1 MINFNF
7 SEKHIEY
14 IRACL
19 KNTYNIAEGAVRAG
33 KTVDN
38 IFAFAHELM
47 ITEDRIHLATGST
60 VANAK
65 LNIGDA
71 NGFGLEYI
79 FKGQCK
85 WSKYKD
91 NEALII
97 KGPFTR
103 NKEKIVIFA
112 GGAKA
117 DSYKKIRG
125 NSYGIWIATEIN
137 LHHEDTIKEAFNRT
151 AAAKTR
157 KFFWDLNPDHP
168 KHWIYENYIDKYK
181 DLYNSGKL
189 PGGYNYE
196 HFTIDDNINISESR
210 REEIKAQYDKSSVWY
225 QRDILGLRMVAEG
238 LIYRQFA
245 DNITKYFIN
254 KPKNLMTINVGV
266 DFGGN
271 KSKHAFV
278 ATGITQNYNS
288 IIVLRSSRIDPED
301 TEGLVNSF
309 LLFIEEVSL
318 KFGLVDSVYADSAEQ
333 VLLKTLQKAL
343 IENGFN
349 IKVRNSIKNEIIDR
363 IRIVNRLIAE
373 KRFFYLEDTES
384 LQEALSMAVWNPDKL
399 KSERLDDG
407 STDIDTLDAFEYSFE
422 KYIKALNWG

>member
-1 MINFNF
+1 MEKKTINFNF
-7 SEKHIEY
+7 SEKHINY
-14 IRACL
+14 IKNCL
-19 KNTYNIAEGAVRAG
+19 DNTYNIAEGAIRAG

-38 IFAFAHELM
+38 IFAFATELM
-47 ITEDRIHLATGST
+47 LTEDRIHLATGST

-71 NGFGLEYI
+71 NGFGLEFI
-79 FKGQCK
+79 FRGQCK

-97 KGPFTR
+97 KGPFTK

-125 NSYGIWIATEIN
+125 NSYGMWIATEIN

-168 KHWIYENYIDKYK
+168 KHWIYVDYIDKYIK
-181 DLYNSGKL
+181 NDLLKV
-189 PGGYNYE
+189 NYE
-196 HFTIDDNINISESR
+196 HFTIDDNINISEER
-210 REEIKAQYDKSSVWY
+210 RNEIKAQYNKQSVWY
-225 QRDILGLRMVAEG
+225 QRDILGLRTIAEG

-245 DNITKYFIN
+245 DNIN
-254 KPKNLMTINVGV
+254 KFKIDRPKNLMAINIGV

-278 ATGITQNYNS
+278 ATGITEDYNS
-288 IIVLRSSRIDPED
+288 LIVLRSSRTNPDDIES
-301 TEGLVNSF
+301 LVNSF
-309 LLFIEEVSL
+309 ILFVKEIISRYG
-318 KFGLVDSVYADSAEQ
+318 FVDSIYADSAEQ
-333 VLLKTLQKAL
+333 VLIKTLQKAL
-343 IENGFN
+343 LDNNLN
-349 IKVRNSIKNEIIDR
+349 IKVRNSIKNEIVDR
-363 IRIVNRLIAE
+363 IRIVNRLISE
-373 KRFFYLEDTES
+373 GRFFILEDTES
-384 LQEALSMAVWNPDKL
+384 VQEALATAVWDSKKL
-399 KSERLDDG
+399 DTERLDDG
-407 STDIDTLDAFEYSFE
+407 TSDIDSLDAFEYSFE
-422 KYIKALNWG
+422 KYIKALGWR